1 MTIYVTIKIGSKNT
15 NLILL
20 FFLFSAQTNVRTLG
34 LPLRAPATVPTTSPT
49 YAPAFPPSFLPSSAT
64 SPFLYPSYN
73 WSNSA
78 PYWCSPYFT
87 NSAAAGAPPAA
98 NGGPHH
104 PEGPPA
110 IAGPPLYPIAVGVG
124 ASHHRLSEVPSS
136 GDSRGSA
143 EYCPRDDGSDKEG
156 GSGQGVS
163 RGQSPIRSQKVHH
176 RFHPYD
182 RASSSSSSKKRDFEE
197 TVSICEGKLVFL
209 FFIVLL
215 VLK

>member
-1 MTIYVTIKIGSKNT
+1 M
-15 NLILL
+15 LH
-20 FFLFSAQTNVRTLG
+20 
-34 LPLRAPATVPTTSPT
+34 
-49 YAPAFPPSFLPSSAT
+49 SSAT

-73 WSNSA
+73 WSSSA

-87 NSAAAGAPPAA
+87 NSAAAGAPPPAA
-98 NGGPHH
+98 NGGPHL

-110 IAGPPLYPIAVGVG
+110 IAGPLYPIAVGVG
-124 ASHHRLSEVPSS
+124 APHPRLTEVPSS

-156 GSGQGVS
+156 SSGQAVSS
-163 RGQSPIRSQKVHH
+163 RGQSPIRSGQQKVVVPH

-197 TVSICEGKLVFL
+197 TVSICEGKSSPTTLTMIL
-209 FFIVLL
+209 F
-215 VLK
+215 

>member
-1 MTIYVTIKIGSKNT
+1 MFFS
-15 NLILL
+15 

-34 LPLRAPATVPTTSPT
+34 LPLRAPVPTTSPT

-73 WSNSA
+73 YSA
-78 PYWCSPYFT
+78 PPYWCSPYFT

-110 IAGPPLYPIAVGVG
+110 IAGSLYPIAVGVG
-124 ASHHRLSEVPSS
+124 TPHHRLSEVPSS

-143 EYCPRDDGSDKEG
+143 EYCNRDDGSDKEG

-176 RFHPYD
+176 RFHHPYES

-197 TVSICEGKLVFL
+197 TVSICEGEKSFIRL
-209 FFIVLL
+209 FKNYNVS
-215 VLK
+215 